1 MMSNVHKLVNSSIL
15 ISTSPLRPHKLSI
28 LWHRMALCSLKVSKK
43 SSMML
48 KWNAG
53 VNKRRLDF
61 HLVPAEWLN
70 WLKWYFNRSVQD
82 DHLSLLIG
90 PDRANREKDCIRGL
104 YQLIADYSQS
114 SSEQIEWKLSSGLKD
129 ETLFTSISSG
139 DEIITVKVG
148 IRKNR

>member
-1 MMSNVHKLVNSSIL
+1 M
-15 ISTSPLRPHKLSI
+15 
-28 LWHRMALCSLKVSKK
+28 
-43 SSMML
+43 
-48 KWNAG
+48 
-53 VNKRRLDF
+53 
-61 HLVPAEWLN
+61 
-70 WLKWYFNRSVQD
+70 QD
-82 DHLSLLIG
+82 DYLSLLIG

-114 SSEQIEWKLSSGLKD
+114 SSEQIESKLSFGLKH